1 MSPVT
6 SGPSTP
12 TDSTPPR
19 SSAGGAAATGSAA
32 GASSTPSPRSPS
44 DAFGLTTHRDDA
56 ADGRA
61 TRWADHRESRRA
73 EFVRIA
79 RRTVHHHGPDV
90 SMEEIAAAAGTSKSI
105 VYRYFAD
112 KTGLQIAVAEAVVLQ
127 IRGAL
132 EGVLRVAPT
141 PRDGLRAMVAVYLE
155 MIESSPNV
163 YAFVTRDGSVESGGP
178 LGHFLDSVTA
188 LVAAPFAR
196 GLTDD
201 DGAALRVD
209 VGDASVRPH
218 AQPHAQPHTHDSGH
232 TALSE
237 VWAAGAVGFVR
248 GAGEWWL
255 AHRDAP
261 GAPTREALTAQVAA
275 WLWAGPVGLLARDRG
290 RAPTDEP
297 LGGPLSAT
305 VFTADAGLPDL
316 PPPDQP

>member
-6 SGPSTP
+6 PGPAATPALTLVSTDASAPGRGAHPPVPP
-12 TDSTPPR
+12 TGPE
-19 SSAGGAAATGSAA
+19 AAAT
-32 GASSTPSPRSPS
+32 
-44 DAFGLTTHRDDA
+44 DAFA
-56 ADGRA
+56 ADGRS
-61 TRWADHRESRRA
+61 TRWADHREARRA
-73 EFVRIA
+73 ELVRIA

-105 VYRYFAD
+105 VYRYFTD

-127 IRGAL
+127 IQGAL

-155 MIESSPNV
+155 MIESSPHV

-196 GLTDD
+196 GLTEDD
-201 DGAALRVD
+201 ARRTARRPERVSEQGLERSPDDSSARAVAL
-209 VGDASVRPH
+209 AE
-218 AQPHAQPHTHDSGH
+218 
-232 TALSE
+232 L
-237 VWAAGAVGFVR
+237 WAAGAVGFVR

-255 AHRDAP
+255 AHRDEP
-261 GAPTREALTAQVAA
+261 GSPDRETTTAQVAA

-290 RAPTDEP
+290 RAAPDRTAPDP
-297 LGGPLSAT
+297 MAPDLA
-305 VFTADAGLPDL
+305 TADPTAADLSHPLPDAY
-316 PPPDQP
+316 PADTSQENR

>member
-1 MSPVT
+1 M
-6 SGPSTP
+6 
-12 TDSTPPR
+12 
-19 SSAGGAAATGSAA
+19 
-32 GASSTPSPRSPS
+32 
-44 DAFGLTTHRDDA
+44 HRDDA
-56 ADGRA
+56 VDGRA

-79 RRTVHHHGPDV
+79 RRTVHHQGPDV

-209 VGDASVRPH
+209 VGDVSVHPH
-218 AQPHAQPHTHDSGH
+218 ARDSGH
-232 TALSE
+232 TALAE

-261 GAPTREALTAQVAA
+261 GAPSREALTAQVAA

-297 LGGPLSAT
+297 LGGPLSASA
-305 VFTADAGLPDL
+305 FTADAGLPDL
-316 PPPDQP
+316 ARPDQP